1 MLPQRM
7 YDRFGVC
14 YNVFS
19 IAPRLKTRGCRGQK
33 AACVS
38 APRDADKR
46 NAWRPTTWPPRLRR
60 ATARQALRLCGD
72 AASFPPWGTLTDT
85 GARRGPP
92 PQGKTCGTRP
102 GETVCG
108 LMESCTGRRC
118 SHGQAGRRNS
128 AASMAFLTRVW
139 AHPPHPLLLLQ
150 AGAQYHPSAET
161 TAGFPPQAAR
171 LQGCPFPTYAP
182 DDTPIETR
190 WKKSTPHDTPLH
202 SFPTF
207 AALTNK
213 VEQALRTCTN
223 TPEAILALCS
233 LPTAFAQA
241 ASVSWYAKSFS

>member
-1 MLPQRM
+1 MS
-7 YDRFGVC
+7 DRFGVC

-19 IAPRLKTRGCRGQK
+19 IAQRLKTRGCRGQK

-46 NAWRPTTWPPRLRR
+46 NAGRPTTWPPRLRR

-139 AHPPHPLLLLQ
+139 AHPPTPFSSCRLARSITPAPRPPPAFPRRPHGCRAAHSRRMRRTTRPLRRAGRRAHRTILPCTPSRLL
-150 AGAQYHPSAET
+150 
-161 TAGFPPQAAR
+161 R
-171 LQGCPFPTYAP
+171 
-182 DDTPIETR
+182 R
-190 WKKSTPHDTPLH
+190 
-202 SFPTF
+202 
-207 AALTNK
+207 
-213 VEQALRTCTN
+213 
-223 TPEAILALCS
+223 
-233 LPTAFAQA
+233 
-241 ASVSWYAKSFS
+241 